1 MVTTHSMH
9 TVSASTF
16 RLPCMT
22 LHHTWI
28 VLLMVVDHA
37 TLCLSHLLN
46 SKLYPCDL
54 ISNPR
59 HYAGSRP
66 SPWWTCV
73 MLHSICVILLITFD
87 PKLCLC
93 HVPHD
98 TIMPDAILCLH
109 PLCDNHRWLWTC
121 HPLWV
126 LVLLL
131 YDCVIVVYDATHMFN
146 SLTEHMWLHHA
157 YVNSLI
163 AF

>member
-1 MVTTHSMH
+1 MVTTPSMH

-16 RLPCMT
+16 WLPCMT
-22 LHHTWI
+22 LHHACI
-28 VLLMVVDHA
+28 ILLMVMDHA
-37 TLCLSHLLN
+37 TLRLSHRLD

-59 HYAGSRP
+59 HYAVSRP

-93 HVPHD
+93 HGPHD
-98 TIMPDAILCLH
+98 TIKPDAILCLH

-121 HPLWV
+121 QPLWV
-126 LVLLL
+126 RVP
-131 YDCVIVVYDATHMFN
+131 AT
-146 SLTEHMWLHHA
+146 LWLCHWPDNVSKAFPLSHLSDSHVWCYT
-157 YVNSLI
+157 YV
-163 AF
+163 